1 MPGWEAGKDLG
12 LPREPGEA
20 LWVSREGVGED
31 LQRDLAVELRVGRLP
46 DLAHPAFPEE
56 GGHVVVP
63 EASAGAE
70 RHWSVNAVIYVS
82 QRMLYGLS
90 ASIDR
95 ISQRGYCPSIEK
107 ASSTLPGMKFA
118 RP

>member
-46 DLAHPAFPEE
+46 DLAHAAFPEE
-56 GGHVVVP
+56 GGDVVVP
-63 EASAGAE
+63 EAGA
-70 RHWSVNAVIYVS
+70 RVKSHHSLAAVLVTRS
-82 QRMLYGLS
+82 DG
-90 ASIDR
+90 
-95 ISQRGYCPSIEK
+95 
-107 ASSTLPGMKFA
+107 PGRNDELRPVTKLTGTVPA
-118 RP
+118 RPNTRTNC